1 MFYLVKVLIGRA
13 ALSLDRF
20 FTYYSYDDS
29 YHLGM
34 RVLVPF
40 GASKNTMGF
49 ILEEPERIDMSLEE
63 YQELNDI
70 KLAKINKAVDQF
82 PLLDENL
89 INLAHKIKDY
99 YKSDML
105 RVLNVFFPP
114 SLKPK
119 DSALSKP
126 QARFANFVIVNKD
139 VNCTPNRTEARL
151 LDEINKHKDGLR
163 ESKITAKKTLKK
175 LLDSGVLTV
184 KQVPLSRI
192 PEMEIAQLK
201 PFDLTDEQE
210 KAFAQIVNS
219 SSNVFLLEGVTGS
232 GKTEVYL
239 RLAEHYLKMNKGV
252 IILVPEIALTDRMS
266 YLFSSYFKESIS
278 ILNSSLSDARKYDEY
293 RKILFG
299 ESRIVLG
306 TRSAIFAPVKNL
318 GLIIIDEE
326 HSNSYKQDNVP
337 YYDAITVSKMR
348 SEIEGAKVVLGS
360 ATPRIIDKV
369 RAEKG
374 IYEPVFLKKRYA
386 LNQDKEIIFI
396 DMNNSRN
403 LNPEWSPLF
412 SIPLVTAINE
422 NLIKH
427 QQTMLLLNRRGYSP
441 VFKCR
446 DCGHI
451 VTCPNCNIPLNYH
464 KRTDVLKCHHCGY
477 QVSSVDYT
485 CECGSKEFL
494 KLGFGTE
501 RVFEDLRFLFPNAKI
516 RRLDSDVSS
525 NQVRHEVLADF
536 ASGEADIII
545 GTQIIAKGH
554 DFPKV
559 SLACI
564 LDADAS
570 LMLPTYMANEETFDL
585 ISQFVGRAGRA
596 ELKGKILI
604 QTYVPD
610 NKILKLAA
618 SQNYE
623 EFYNLELLE
632 RKKYQYPPYTYLVHI
647 VVRGIDLKRTEDVS
661 YILKNF
667 FLEKILDKRINLY
680 GPSVPYIPH
689 INGRFYRQLLLKYKS
704 WDEMSPILDE
714 IKTIR
719 IANRDVEILTDV
731 DPGSEAL

>member
-1 MFYLVKVLIGRA
+1 MFYLIKVLIGRA

-20 FTYYSYDDS
+20 FTYYSIEDT

-40 GASKNTMGF
+40 GSSKSTMGF
-49 ILEEPERIDMSLEE
+49 ILEEPKRIDMSVEE
-63 YQELNDI
+63 YQEQNGI
-70 KLAKINKAVDQF
+70 KLSKINRPVDEF
-82 PLLDENL
+82 PLLDESL
-89 INLAHKIKDY
+89 IKLAYRINDY

-105 RVLNVFFPP
+105 KVLNAFFPP

-119 DSALSKP
+119 DSSLSKP
-126 QARFANFVIVNKD
+126 QTRFADFVIINKD
-139 VNCTPNRTEARL
+139 VSYKPNRTEAKL
-151 LDEINKHKDGLR
+151 LEEISAHKDGLR
-163 ESKITAKKTLKK
+163 ASKITAKKTLKK
-175 LLDSGVLTV
+175 LIEAGVLTI

-192 PEMEIAQLK
+192 PEMEINELK
-201 PFDLTDEQE
+201 PFDLTAEQE
-210 KAFAQIVNS
+210 RAYEQIIDS
-219 SSNVFLLEGVTGS
+219 DSHIFLLEGVTGS

-239 RLAEHYLKMNKGV
+239 KLAEHYLKLNKGV

-293 RKILFG
+293 RRILLG

-306 TRSAIFAPVKNL
+306 TRSAIFAPVKDL
-318 GLIIIDEE
+318 GLIVIDEE
-326 HSNSYKQDNVP
+326 HSSSYKQDNSP
-337 YYDAITVSKMR
+337 FYDAITVSKMR
-348 SEIEGAKVVLGS
+348 SEIQGLKVVLGS
-360 ATPRIIDKV
+360 ATPRIIDKA
-369 RAEKG
+369 RAQRG
-374 IYEPVFLKKRYA
+374 LYEPIYLKTRYA
-386 LNQDKEIIFI
+386 LNQDKEISFI
-396 DMNNSRN
+396 DMNDSKN
-403 LNPEWSPLF
+403 LNPQLASLF
-412 SIPLVTAINE
+412 SLPLVTAINE
-422 NLIKH
+422 NLMKH

-441 VFKCR
+441 IFKCR
-446 DCGHI
+446 NCGHI
-451 VTCPNCNIPLNYH
+451 VACPNCNIPLNYH
-464 KRTDVLKCHHCGY
+464 KRTDTLKCHHCGY
-477 QVSSVDYT
+477 QTSAVEYI
-485 CECGSKEFL
+485 CGCGSRDFL
-494 KLGFGTE
+494 RLGFGTE
-501 RVFEDLRFLFPNAKI
+501 RVYEELRFLFPNANI

-545 GTQIIAKGH
+545 GTQLIAKGH

-570 LMLPTYMANEETFDL
+570 LMLPTYLANEETFDL

-604 QTYVPD
+604 QTYVPE
-610 NKILKLAA
+610 NKILRLAA

-623 EFYNLELLE
+623 EFYALELQE

-661 YILKNF
+661 YILKNY
-667 FLEKILDKRINLY
+667 FLENIIDKRINLY
-680 GPSVPYIPH
+680 GPSAPYIPH

-704 WDEMSPILDE
+704 WEEMSPILDK

-719 IANRDVEILTDV
+719 IANQDVEILIDV